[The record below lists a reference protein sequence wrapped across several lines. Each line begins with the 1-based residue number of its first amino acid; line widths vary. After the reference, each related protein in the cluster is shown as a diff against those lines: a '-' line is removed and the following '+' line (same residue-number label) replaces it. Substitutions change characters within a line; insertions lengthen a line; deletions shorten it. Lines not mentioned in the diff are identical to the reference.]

1 MREFRKGSGSGKL
14 WSKLLRKI
22 EPEQDRAAM
31 KKRKLLPQEGTGKRG
46 EGGGLELSLAVA

>member
-1 MREFRKGSGSGKL
+1 MREFGKGSGSGKL